1 MPKLEKFALTH
12 LFLPPLAHSPFPL
25 KTFTAKKNGTPLRW
39 RRWLTAAKARGI
51 PQRAQKRFLSDHIP
65 DAVLNTGR
73 RFIVVVSTSSMTNV
87 VCLNVG
93 IEMRVSLVVD
103 FDPITADVAPGTSWH
118 PYHVLS
124 AFCNASCLGCWLEI
138 EIQLSRLI
146 RLSLRVQDRRLNR
159 AIHKQCYPVHARLQ
173 PL

>member
-1 MPKLEKFALTH
+1 MDCCCSRAWVRRGRRPIGRGYRLEAL
-12 LFLPPLAHSPFPL
+12 SQS
-25 KTFTAKKNGTPLRW
+25 
-39 RRWLTAAKARGI
+39 GI
-51 PQRAQKRFLSDHIP
+51 PSTTVD
-65 DAVLNTGR
+65 VSR

-103 FDPITADVAPGTSWH
+103 FDPITADVAPGASWH

-124 AFCNASCLGCWLEI
+124 AFCNASCLGFWLEI

-146 RLSLRVQDRRLNR
+146 HLGPSIRDRRLNR

>member
-12 LFLPPLAHSPFPL
+12 LFLPPLDHSQCPL
-25 KTFTAKKNGTPLRW
+25 KTFTAKKNGTQLRW
-39 RRWLTAAKARGI
+39 RRWLTAAKGRGI
-51 PQRAQKRFLSDHIP
+51 PQRAQKLFLSDHIP
-65 DAVLNTGR
+65 DAVVNTGR

-103 FDPITADVAPGTSWH
+103 FDPSTADMAPGARWH

-124 AFCNASCLGCWLEI
+124 AFCNASCLGSWLEI
-138 EIQLSRLI
+138 EIQPSRLI
-146 RLSLRVQDRRLNR
+146 RLGLRIRDRRLDR
-159 AIHKQCYPVHARLQ
+159 AIHKQCHPVNARLQ
-173 PL
+173 TV